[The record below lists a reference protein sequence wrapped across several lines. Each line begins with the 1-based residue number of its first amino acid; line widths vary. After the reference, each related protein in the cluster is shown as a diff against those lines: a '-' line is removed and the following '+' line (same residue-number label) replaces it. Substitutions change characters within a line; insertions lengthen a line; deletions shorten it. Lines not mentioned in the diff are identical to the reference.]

1 MEEWNGGLVDVKDF
15 VRTEGGVIGAENSGE
30 DHGYG
35 DNFFYFA
42 LPQEKVN
49 FVDDPALNI
58 MSAAS
63 ITSVGGRVLHQ
74 PCLRWGSLCCGSPF
88 SVGG

>member
-15 VRTEGGVIGAENSGE
+15 VTTEGGVIGAENSE

-35 DNFFYFA
+35 DSNTISFE
-42 LPQEKVN
+42 LPQKVN
-49 FVDDPALNI
+49 FVDHPALNI

-63 ITSVGGRVLHQ
+63 IAAVGGRVLHR
-74 PCLRWGSLCCGSPF
+74 PCLRWGSLCCK
-88 SVGG
+88 